1 VKGKPWDRP
10 QARDGSNSGGHT
22 IKVADAIAR
31 ALKDECVELLICYP
45 RNLLIDRCVESGL
58 RPIVCRQE
66 RVGAGIADGISRSTN
81 GKKIGVF
88 APQGGPGIENSFS
101 GVAQSFSDGIPLLV
115 LPGPAPMGRSHTRP
129 TFSAVDN
136 FEHITKWG
144 CELDDPARVWELMRR
159 AFHNLRSGR
168 TGPVLIEMIGDVT
181 EAECGEYAYR
191 PVRIVRSAPD
201 PADVRLAADVL
212 LAAKRPVIQAGQG
225 ILFSGAT
232 AELIRVA
239 ELLHA
244 PVLTTNP
251 GKSSFP
257 EDHPLAL
264 GAMVN
269 SAPKPAFAFLKDAD
283 CVFGAG
289 TSFSRVNWAPKIQPG
304 KKMVHLTNDPGDIN
318 KDYFLDAAILADA
331 KLGLQAL
338 AEEIVARKHAPTR
351 DAAAEVAAVRR
362 AWEEEWAPERESS
375 EKPINQYRVIRDLQ
389 ALLAGRRTIV
399 THEAGS
405 PREQM
410 IPFWQSRSP
419 RDYLGWGKST
429 SLGSGLGMIMGAKLA
444 NPDAVCV
451 NVMGDASIGMV
462 GMDIETAVR
471 NRIGIITVVF
481 NNGIMAGERLGME
494 HAIERYNA
502 IDLGG
507 DYRAVA
513 AGLGAW
519 SKRVEIVD
527 DFVPAA
533 QEALDVSAAGRPALI
548 EVMAKECTHFSRY

>member
-1 VKGKPWDRP
+1 MDRRNP
-10 QARDGSNSGGHT
+10 ARVN
-22 IKVADAIAR
+22 VAEAIAR
-31 ALKDECVELLICYP
+31 ALKDEGVEFLACYP
-45 RNLLIDRCVESGL
+45 RNMLIDRCVEAGI

-81 GKKIGVF
+81 GAKIGVF

-101 GVAQSFSDGIPLLV
+101 GVAQSYSDGIPILV
-115 LPGPAPMGRSHTRP
+115 LPGGAPMGRSHTP
-129 TFSAVDN
+129 PHFSAVDN
-136 FEHITKWG
+136 FAGITKWA
-144 CELDDPARVWELMRR
+144 CELDDPKRVWELLRR
-159 AFHNLRSGR
+159 AFHHLRSGH
-168 TGPVLIEMIGDVT
+168 TGPVLLEQIGDIT
-181 EAECGEYAYR
+181 EAECGAYAYR
-191 PVRIVRSAPD
+191 PVRRVRAAAD
-201 PADVRLAADVL
+201 PAAVRAAADVL

-225 ILFSGAT
+225 ILFAGAT
-232 AELIRVA
+232 AELVRVA
-239 ELLHA
+239 ELLQA

-251 GKSSFP
+251 GKSAFP

-269 SAPKPAFAFLKDAD
+269 SAPKAAFAFLADAD

-289 TSFSRVNWAPKIQPG
+289 TSLSRVNWAPKIPPG
-304 KKMVHLTNDPGDIN
+304 KTLVHLTNDAADLN
-318 KDYFLDAAILADA
+318 KDWFLDAAILADA

-338 AEEIVARKHAPTR
+338 ADEIAARKHAPSR
-351 DAAAEVAAVRR
+351 DAAAEVAAVRT
-362 AWEEEWAPERESS
+362 AWEDEWAPELTSD
-375 EKPINQYRVIRDLQ
+375 EKPINQYRVIRDLWT
-389 ALLAGRRTIV
+389 LLNDRRTIV

-410 IPFWQSRSP
+410 IPFWQSRTP

-429 SLGSGLGMIMGAKLA
+429 SLGHGLGLIMGAKLA
-444 NPDAVCV
+444 HPEAVCL

-462 GMDIETAVR
+462 GMDLETAVR
-471 NRIGIITVVF
+471 NRIGIITIVF
-481 NNGIMAGERLGME
+481 NNGVMAGERLGME
-494 HAIERYNA
+494 HAIAQYQA

-519 SKRVEIVD
+519 SKRVEEID
-527 DFVPAA
+527 AFLPAA
-533 QEALDVSAAGRPALI
+533 REALDVSAAGRPALI

>member
-1 VKGKPWDRP
+1 M
-10 QARDGSNSGGHT
+10 
-22 IKVADAIAR
+22 IVADAIAR
-31 ALKDECVELLICYP
+31 ALKDEGVEFLVCYP
-45 RNLLIDRCVESGL
+45 RNLLIDRCVEAGI

-81 GKKIGVF
+81 GGKIGVF

-101 GVAQSFSDGIPLLV
+101 GVAQSSSDGIPILV
-115 LPGPAPMGRSHTRP
+115 LPGPAPMGRSHTPP

-136 FEHITKWG
+136 FEHITKWA
-144 CELDDPARVWELMRR
+144 CELDDPARVWELLRR
-159 AFHNLRSGR
+159 AFHNLRSGH
-168 TGPVLIEMIGDVT
+168 TGPVLLEMTGEIT
-181 EAECGEYAYR
+181 EAECGEYRYR
-191 PVRIVRSAPD
+191 PIRRLRSAPD
-201 PADVRLAADVL
+201 PADIRRAADVL

-232 AELIRVA
+232 AELVRVA
-239 ELLHA
+239 ELLQA

-251 GKSSFP
+251 GKSAFP

-269 SAPKPAFAFLKDAD
+269 SAPKAAFVFLKDAD
-283 CVFGAG
+283 CIFGAG
-289 TSFSRVNWAPKIQPG
+289 TSLSRVNWAPKIPPG
-304 KKMVHLTNDPGDIN
+304 KTMVHLTNDPVDIN

-338 AEEIVARKHAPTR
+338 ADELVARKHTAAR
-351 DAAAEVAAVRR
+351 DAGAQVGEVRR
-362 AWEEEWAPERESS
+362 SWEAEWEPELSS
-375 EKPINQYRVIRDLQ
+375 GERPVNQYRVIRDLQ
-389 ALLAGRRTIV
+389 RLVAGRRTIV

-410 IPFWQSRSP
+410 IPFWLSRRP

-429 SLGSGLGMIMGAKLA
+429 SLGAGLGMIMGAKLA
-444 NPDAVCV
+444 NPDAVCI

-471 NRIGIITVVF
+471 NRIGILTIVF

-494 HAIERYNA
+494 HAIEQYHA

-507 DYRAVA
+507 DYRGVA
-513 AGLGAW
+513 AALGAW
-519 SKRVEIVD
+519 SNRIETIEE
-527 DFVPAA
+527 FVPAA
-533 QEALDVSAAGRPALI
+533 REALDVTASGRPALI

>member
-1 VKGKPWDRP
+1 M
-10 QARDGSNSGGHT
+10 
-22 IKVADAIAR
+22 KVADAIAR
-31 ALKDECVELLICYP
+31 ALVDEGVEHLVCYP
-45 RNLLIDRCVESGL
+45 RNMLIDSCVEAGL

-81 GKKIGVF
+81 GGKIGVF

-101 GVAQSFSDGIPLLV
+101 GVAQSFSDGIPILV
-115 LPGPAPMGRSHTRP
+115 LPGPATMGRSHTLP
-129 TFSAVDN
+129 AFSAVDN
-136 FEHITKWG
+136 FAHVTKWG

-168 TGPVLIEMIGDVT
+168 MGPVLIEQTGEITAAD
-181 EAECGEYAYR
+181 CGNYAYR
-191 PVRIVRSAPD
+191 PVRAVHSAPD
-201 PADVRLAADVL
+201 PADVRRAADVL

-225 ILFSGAT
+225 ILFAGAT
-232 AELIRVA
+232 AELVRVA
-239 ELLHA
+239 ELLQA

-264 GAMVN
+264 GAMVI
-269 SAPKPAFAFLKDAD
+269 SAPKMAFAFLKDAD
-283 CVFGAG
+283 CLFGAG
-289 TSFSRVNWAPKIQPG
+289 TSLSRVNWAPKIPPG
-304 KKMVHLTNDPGDIN
+304 KTMVHLTNDPIDIN

-338 AEEIVARKHAPTR
+338 ADEIVARKHVPSR
-351 DAAAEVAAVRR
+351 DAGDEVGRVRR
-362 AWEEEWAPERESS
+362 DWEAEWAPEFSSS
-375 EKPINQYRVIRDLQ
+375 ESPINQYRVLGDLQ
-389 ALLAGRRTIV
+389 RLLAGRRTIV

-410 IPFWQSRSP
+410 VPFWQSRAP

-429 SLGSGLGMIMGAKLA
+429 SLGAGLGMIMGAKLA
-444 NPDAVCV
+444 NPDATCV

-471 NRIGIITVVF
+471 NRIGILTLVF
-481 NNGIMAGERLGME
+481 NNGMMAGERVGME
-494 HAIERYNA
+494 RAIAEYNA

-507 DYRAVA
+507 DYRGVA
-513 AGLGAW
+513 AALGAW
-519 SKRVEIVD
+519 SKRIEQID

-533 QEALDVSAAGRPALI
+533 REALDVIAGGRPALI
-548 EVMAKECTHFSRY
+548 EIMAKECTHFSRY

>member
-1 VKGKPWDRP
+1 V
-10 QARDGSNSGGHT
+10 
-22 IKVADAIAR
+22 
-31 ALKDECVELLICYP
+31 LKDEGVEHLVCYP
-45 RNLLIDRCVESGL
+45 RNLLIDRCVEAGM
-58 RPIVCRQE
+58 RPIICRQE

-81 GKKIGVF
+81 GSKIGVF

-101 GVAQSFSDGIPLLV
+101 GVSQSFSDGIPLLV
-115 LPGPAPMGRSHTRP
+115 LPGPAPMGRSHTPP

-136 FEHITKWG
+136 FAHITKWA
-144 CELDDPARVWELMRR
+144 CELDDPARLWELMRR
-159 AFHNLRSGR
+159 AFHNLHSGA
-168 TGPVLIEMIGDVT
+168 TGPVLIEAIGDIT

-191 PVRIVRSAPD
+191 TTRKVRSAPD
-201 PADVRLAADVL
+201 PEAIRLAADVL

-225 ILFSGAT
+225 ILFAGAT
-232 AELIRVA
+232 AELVRVA
-239 ELLHA
+239 ELLQA

-251 GKSSFP
+251 GKSGFP

-269 SAPKPAFAFLKDAD
+269 SAPKMAFAFLKDAD

-289 TSFSRVNWAPKIQPG
+289 TSLSRVNWAPKIPPG
-304 KKMVHLTNDPGDIN
+304 KTIVHLTNDPLDIS
-318 KDYFLDAAILADA
+318 KDWFTDAAILADA
-331 KLGLQAL
+331 KLALKAL
-338 AEEIVARKHAPTR
+338 ADEIVARKHVAGR
-351 DAAAEVAAVRR
+351 DAVAEVGAVRK
-362 AWEEEWAPERESS
+362 AWETEWAPELTSA
-375 EKPINQYRVIRDLQ
+375 EKPINQYRVIRDLY
-389 ALLAGRRTIV
+389 ALLKDRRTIV

-410 IPFWQSRSP
+410 IPFWQSRAP

-429 SLGSGLGMIMGAKLA
+429 SLGAGLGMIMGAKLA

-471 NRIGIITVVF
+471 NRIGIITIVF

-494 HAIERYNA
+494 RAIEQYHA

-507 DYRAVA
+507 DYRMVA

-519 SKRVEIVD
+519 SKRIENVE
-527 DFVPAA
+527 DFTPAA
-533 QEALDVSAAGRPALI
+533 REALDVTGAGRPALI

>member
-1 VKGKPWDRP
+1 MEER
-10 QARDGSNSGGHT
+10 Q
-22 IKVADAIAR
+22 IKVAEAIAR
-31 ALKDECVELLICYP
+31 ALKAEGVEFLACYP
-45 RNLLIDRCVESGL
+45 RNLLIDRCVEVGI

-81 GKKIGVF
+81 GKTIGVF

-101 GVAQSFSDGIPLLV
+101 GVAQSYSDGIPTLI
-115 LPGPAPMGRSHTRP
+115 LPGPAPMGRSHTP
-129 TFSAVDN
+129 PMFSAVDN
-136 FEHITKWG
+136 FAHITKWA
-144 CELDDPARVWELMRR
+144 CELDDPKRVWELLRR
-159 AFHNLRSGR
+159 AFHNLRSGH
-168 TGPVLIEMIGDVT
+168 TAPVLLEATGEIT
-181 EAECGEYAYR
+181 ETECGEYAYR
-191 PVRIVRSAPD
+191 PVRVVRAAPD
-201 PADVRLAADVL
+201 PDAVRRAADVL

-225 ILFSGAT
+225 ILFAGAT
-232 AELIRVA
+232 AELVRVA
-239 ELLHA
+239 ELLQA
-244 PVLTTNP
+244 PVLTTTP
-251 GKSSFP
+251 GKSGFP

-269 SAPKPAFAFLKDAD
+269 SAPKPAYEFLAAAD

-289 TSFSRVNWAPKIQPG
+289 TSLSRVNWAPRIPPG
-304 KKMVHLTNDPGDIN
+304 KTMVHLTNDAIDIN

-338 AEEIVARKHAPTR
+338 ADELVARKHAAR

-362 AWEEEWAPERESS
+362 AWEAEWEPELSSS

-389 ALLAGRRTIV
+389 RLLAGRRTIV
-399 THEAGS
+399 THDAGS

-410 IPFWQSRSP
+410 VPFWQSRTP

-429 SLGSGLGMIMGAKLA
+429 ALGAGLGMIMGAKLA
-444 NPDAVCV
+444 NPDAVCI

-471 NRIGIITVVF
+471 NRIGIITLVF
-481 NNGIMAGERLGME
+481 NNGMMAGERPGME
-494 HAIERYNA
+494 LAVEKYHVT
-502 IDLGG
+502 DLGG
-507 DYRAVA
+507 DYRMVA

-519 SKRVEIVD
+519 SKRVDDVD

-533 QEALDVSAAGRPALI
+533 REALDVASNGRPALI
-548 EVMAKECTHFSRY
+548 EVMAKECTHFSRYGERR

>member
-1 VKGKPWDRP
+1 M
-10 QARDGSNSGGHT
+10 
-22 IKVADAIAR
+22 KVADAIAR
-31 ALKDECVELLICYP
+31 VLKDEGVEYLVCYP
-45 RNLLIDRCVESGL
+45 RNMLIDRCVEAGI

-81 GKKIGVF
+81 GKAMGVF

-101 GVAQSFSDGIPLLV
+101 GIAQSFSDGIPMLV
-115 LPGPAPMGRSHTRP
+115 LPGPATMGRSHTLP
-129 TFSAVDN
+129 HFSAVDN
-136 FEHITKWG
+136 FTHVTQWA

-168 TGPVLIEMIGDVT
+168 TGPVLIEMTGEIT
-181 EAECGEYAYR
+181 EAECGEYDYR
-191 PVRIVRSAPD
+191 PVRTVRSAPD
-201 PADVRLAADVL
+201 PDDIRRAADVL

-225 ILFSGAT
+225 ILFAGAT
-232 AELIRVA
+232 PELVRVA
-239 ELLHA
+239 ELLQA

-251 GKSSFP
+251 GKSGFP

-269 SAPKPAFAFLKDAD
+269 AGPKAAYVFLKDAD

-289 TSFSRVNWAPKIQPG
+289 TSLSRVGWAPRIPAG
-304 KKMVHLTNDPGDIN
+304 KRMVHLSNDPVDIN

-331 KLGLQAL
+331 KLALQAL
-338 AEEIVARKHAPTR
+338 ADEIVARKHVATR
-351 DAAAEVAAVRR
+351 DAAGEVGAVRR
-362 AWEEEWAPERESS
+362 EWEAEWLPELTSS
-375 EKPINQYRVIRDLQ
+375 ETPINQYRVIHELAQ
-389 ALLAGRRTIV
+389 LLTGRRSIV

-410 IPFWQSRSP
+410 VTFWQSRTP

-429 SLGSGLGMIMGAKLA
+429 SLGAGLGMIMGAKLTH
-444 NPDAVCV
+444 PDAVCL

-471 NRIGIITVVF
+471 NRIGIVTIVF
-481 NNGIMAGERLGME
+481 NNGMMAGERFGME
-494 HAIERYNA
+494 HAIDRFNA

-507 DYRAVA
+507 DYRGVA
-513 AGLGAW
+513 AALGAW
-519 SKRVEIVD
+519 SKRIERID

-533 QEALDVSAAGRPALI
+533 REALDVSATGRPALI

>member
-1 VKGKPWDRP
+1 V
-10 QARDGSNSGGHT
+10 
-22 IKVADAIAR
+22 
-31 ALKDECVELLICYP
+31 LKDEGVEFLVCYP
-45 RNLLIDRCVESGL
+45 RNLLIDRCVEAGL

-66 RVGAGIADGISRSTN
+66 RVGVGIADGISRSTN
-81 GKKIGVF
+81 GTQIGVF

-101 GVAQSFSDGIPLLV
+101 GVSQSFSDGIPILV
-115 LPGPAPMGRSHTRP
+115 LPGPAPMGRSHTPP
-129 TFSAVDN
+129 TFSAVNN
-136 FEHITKWG
+136 FQHVTKWG
-144 CELDDPARVWELMRR
+144 CELDDPARIWELMRR
-159 AFHNLRSGR
+159 AFHQMRSGR
-168 TGPVLIEMIGDVT
+168 TGPVLLEAIGEIT
-181 EAECGEYAYR
+181 EAECGDYAYR
-191 PVRIVRSAPD
+191 PVRRVRSAPD
-201 PADVRLAADVL
+201 PAEIRHAADVL
-212 LAAKRPVIQAGQG
+212 LAAKRPVIQSGQG

-232 AELIRVA
+232 PELIRVA
-239 ELLHA
+239 ELLQA

-269 SAPKPAFAFLKDAD
+269 SAPKMAFTFLKEAD

-289 TSFSRVNWAPKIQPG
+289 TSLSRVNWAPKIGPG
-304 KKMVHLTNDPGDIN
+304 KTMVHLTNDPVDIH

-331 KLGLQAL
+331 KLALQAL
-338 AEEIVARKHAPTR
+338 AEEIVARRYVPER
-351 DAAAEVAAVRR
+351 DAAAKVAAVRT
-362 AWEEEWAPERESS
+362 AWEDEWRPELTSAER
-375 EKPINQYRVIRDLQ
+375 PINQYRVIRDLQ
-389 ALLAGRRTIV
+389 QLLAGRRTIV

-410 IPFWQSRSP
+410 VAFWQSRAP

-429 SLGSGLGMIMGAKLA
+429 SLGAGLGMIMGAKLA
-444 NPDAVCV
+444 HPEAVCV

-471 NRIGIITVVF
+471 NRIGIITIVF

-494 HAIERYNA
+494 HAIERYHA

-507 DYRAVA
+507 NYQVVA

-519 SKRVEIVD
+519 SKRIEDVD
-527 DFVPAA
+527 DFIPAA
-533 QEALDVSAAGRPALI
+533 REALDVSAGGRPALI
-548 EVMAKECTHFSRY
+548 EVIAKECTHFSRY

>member
-1 VKGKPWDRP
+1 ML
-10 QARDGSNSGGHT
+10 
-22 IKVADAIAR
+22 VADAIAR
-31 ALKDECVELLICYP
+31 ALKDEGVEFLICYP
-45 RNLLIDRCVESGL
+45 RNLLIDRCVEAGL
-58 RPIVCRQE
+58 RPIICRQE

-81 GKKIGVF
+81 GKMIGVF

-115 LPGPAPMGRSHTRP
+115 LPGPAPMGRSHTP
-129 TFSAVDN
+129 PAFSAVDN
-136 FEHITKWG
+136 FARITKWG

-168 TGPVLIEMIGDVT
+168 MGPVLIEMTDDIT
-181 EAECGEYAYR
+181 ETECGAYAYR
-191 PVRIVRSAPD
+191 TVRPVRSAPD
-201 PADVRLAADVL
+201 PADIRLAADVL

-239 ELLHA
+239 ELLQA

-269 SAPKPAFAFLKDAD
+269 SAPKPAFAFLGDAD
-283 CVFGAG
+283 CIFGAG
-289 TSFSRVNWAPKIQPG
+289 TSFSRVNWAPKIPPG
-304 KKMVHLTNDPGDIN
+304 KKMVHLTNDPIDIN
-318 KDYFLDAAILADA
+318 KDYFLDAAILSDA
-331 KLGLQAL
+331 KLALKAL
-338 AEEIVARKHAPTR
+338 AEEIVARKHIAAR
-351 DAAAEVAAVRR
+351 DAVAEVGAVRR
-362 AWEEEWAPERESS
+362 AWQDEWAGELSSS
-375 EKPINQYRVIRDLQ
+375 ENPINQYRVIRDLQ
-389 ALLAGRRTIV
+389 VLLAGRRTIV

-429 SLGSGLGMIMGAKLA
+429 SLGAGLGMIMGAKLA

-471 NRIGIITVVF
+471 NRIGILTIVF
-481 NNGIMAGERLGME
+481 NNGIMAGERHGME
-494 HAIERYNA
+494 HAIAQYDA

-513 AGLGAW
+513 AALGAW
-519 SKRVEIVD
+519 SKRIELVD

-533 QEALDVSAAGRPALI
+533 REALDVTAAGRPALI